1 MNSENTCFSKLEVKM
16 NGFEEMGKAN
26 IRAYAERLKE
36 EILSHAPDIVTEIK
50 CPDGQYRNR
59 PLLDAATVVEIIDE
73 LKKEMAE

>member
-1 MNSENTCFSKLEVKM
+1 M

-26 IRAYAERLKE
+26 I
-36 EILSHAPDIVTEIK
+36 HAPDIVTEIK

-59 PLLDAATVVEIIDE
+59 PLLDVATVVEIIDE